1 MDALDLWLK
10 FSELLIYPGPITN
23 DGIFYTENVMEKF
36 KRGDLE
42 TSMTY
47 VVGINSF
54 EGSLFAGNVAYFLP
68 DFNETNYWSSVEEM
82 VGWILSMLV
91 PTYASNELSNAEI
104 ADKYTVEFN
113 GYLSEPVTKFTFAQ
127 MVAIGEQVYGDYYF
141 LIPAMQEVDAYAKA
155 GHENVYLYYMDFDGM
170 TDVVQMY
177 QHSCC
182 GVGHGKELYYT
193 FGVTRNQTMFAALT
207 GQSYTGLSF
216 SPENWEMEL
225 TQYLDEEWSLIVN
238 MGKPTNWSPYTLD
251 THQQTVLRNTD
262 SAVIIS
268 EEDGAK
274 LSRSQY
280 AIDNFISISAPATTE
295 PSTTTS
301 SAMLV
306 STSIFYITL
315 VILKL
320 GY

>member
-1 MDALDLWLK
+1 MIHL
-10 FSELLIYPGPITN
+10 
-23 DGIFYTENVMEKF
+23 
-36 KRGDLE
+36 
-42 TSMTY
+42 
-47 VVGINSF
+47 
-54 EGSLFAGNVAYFLP
+54 GSLFAGNVAYFLP

-155 GHENVYLYYMDFDGM
+155 GLLKLKNANLFYLFVYLGHENVYLYYMDFDGM

-193 FGVTRNQTMFAALT
+193 FGVTRNQV
-207 GQSYTGLSF
+207 SYQL
-216 SPENWEMEL
+216 L
-225 TQYLDEEWSLIVN
+225 ARLLQ
-238 MGKPTNWSPYTLD
+238 
-251 THQQTVLRNTD
+251 
-262 SAVIIS
+262 
-268 EEDGAK
+268 
-274 LSRSQY
+274 
-280 AIDNFISISAPATTE
+280 
-295 PSTTTS
+295 
-301 SAMLV
+301 
-306 STSIFYITL
+306 
-315 VILKL
+315 
-320 GY
+320 

>member
-1 MDALDLWLK
+1 
-10 FSELLIYPGPITN
+10 
-23 DGIFYTENVMEKF
+23 
-36 KRGDLE
+36 
-42 TSMTY
+42 
-47 VVGINSF
+47 
-54 EGSLFAGNVAYFLP
+54 
-68 DFNETNYWSSVEEM
+68 
-82 VGWILSMLV
+82 
-91 PTYASNELSNAEI
+91 
-104 ADKYTVEFN
+104 
-113 GYLSEPVTKFTFAQ
+113 
-127 MVAIGEQVYGDYYF
+127 
-141 LIPAMQEVDAYAKA
+141 
-155 GHENVYLYYMDFDGM
+155 
-170 TDVVQMY
+170 
-177 QHSCC
+177 
-182 GVGHGKELYYT
+182 
-193 FGVTRNQTMFAALT
+193 MFAALT